1 MALQHL
7 GELADRFGEVGQV
20 VAPVGVELHLGKDLR
35 VQANLLAVQQGHLLA
50 DHPFFLQPLDAPPAR
65 RLRQADAFGDLGGGK
80 RRLFLQQGENPLVMG
95 IQCDRHIYS
104 LGIES
109 MH

>member
-65 RLRQADAFGDLGGGK
+65 RLRQADAFGDLGGGQ
-80 RRLFLQQGENPLVMG
+80 RGFLLQQGEDSLIVG
-95 IQCDRHIYS
+95 IQ
-104 LGIES
+104 LGT
-109 MH
+109 HG